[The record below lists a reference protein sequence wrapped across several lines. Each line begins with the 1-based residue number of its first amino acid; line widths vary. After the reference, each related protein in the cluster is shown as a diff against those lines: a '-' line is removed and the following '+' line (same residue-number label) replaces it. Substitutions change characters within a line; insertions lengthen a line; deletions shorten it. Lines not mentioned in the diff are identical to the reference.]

1 MPITR
6 IGVAAH
12 VGGESSRRSA
22 CCTSPEQQHG
32 KDSAR
37 NCSYFSLYFI
47 NIVTS
52 RGGPMLSLPSRAQNF
67 WPVILRSAGNVG
79 GGAVQRLGWLGSD
92 AIQIGGQHSTPFHVM
107 AIIF

>member
-1 MPITR
+1 
-6 IGVAAH
+6 
-12 VGGESSRRSA
+12 
-22 CCTSPEQQHG
+22 
-32 KDSAR
+32 
-37 NCSYFSLYFI
+37 
-47 NIVTS
+47 
-52 RGGPMLSLPSRAQNF
+52 MLSLPSRAQNF